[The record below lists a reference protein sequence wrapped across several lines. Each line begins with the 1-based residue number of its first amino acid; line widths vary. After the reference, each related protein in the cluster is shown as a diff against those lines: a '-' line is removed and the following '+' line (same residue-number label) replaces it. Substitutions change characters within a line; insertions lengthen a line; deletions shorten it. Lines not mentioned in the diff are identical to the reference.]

1 MDLWLGLGLGH
12 GSLAFSRRTRAVH
25 ITTKGRPLERR
36 ILHHAVAVAPTT
48 LVRTAIVGLG
58 AGCRAGR
65 RGVLTATF
73 LGPAGA
79 TTVQGLLL
87 EVVVPRTVRE
97 RHGGAGPGPRLLQRL
112 LQVICRARRVWAWTG
127 RA

>member
-1 MDLWLGLGLGH
+1 MDLRLGLGLGH
-12 GSLAFSRRTRAVH
+12 GSLACSWPTRTVR

-36 ILHHAVAVAPTT
+36 ILHHAVAVAPTV

-58 AGCRAGR
+58 AGGGAGR

-73 LGPAGA
+73 TGPAGA

-97 RHGGAGPGPRLLQRL
+97 GHRGAGPGSRLLQRL
-112 LQVICRARRVWAWTG
+112 LQVICRARREWAWTR